1 MVTFIGEYSGKVD
14 AKGRIMFPAAFKRQL
29 PKGAQE
35 RFVLKR
41 DVFTKCL
48 ILFPLEEWE
57 LQVKIIRSKTNQYN
71 QEHARFLRKFF
82 QGTAEIILDSNNRI
96 LIPKRLSEYA
106 EIGKEIILAGQP
118 GKIELWAIEK
128 YGEVSKI
135 DDDFAEM
142 AEKILGQDINDI
154 DEA

>member
-29 PKGAQE
+29 PAGGQE

-41 DVFTKCL
+41 DVFANCL
-48 ILFPLEEWE
+48 ILYPLEEWE
-57 LQVKIIRSKTNQYN
+57 LQVRLIRSRTNPYN
-71 QEHARFLRKFF
+71 KEHNTFLRKFF

-96 LIPKRLSEYA
+96 LIPKRLGEYA
-106 EIGKEIILAGQP
+106 EIGKEVILAGQP
-118 GKIELWAIEK
+118 GKIELWAAEK
-128 YGEVSKI
+128 YGEVSRI
-135 DDDFAEM
+135 DDDFAGM
-142 AEKILGQDINDI
+142 AEKILGQDFHDI

>member
-29 PKGAQE
+29 PAGAQE

-41 DVFTKCL
+41 DIFTKCL
-48 ILFPLEEWE
+48 ILYPLEEWE
-57 LQVKIIRSKTNQYN
+57 LQVKLIRSRTNPYN
-71 QEHARFLRKFF
+71 KEHNMFLRKFF

-96 LIPKRLSEYA
+96 LIPKRLGEYA
-106 EIGKEIILAGQP
+106 DIGKEIILAGQP
-118 GKIELWAIEK
+118 GKIEIWAVEK
-128 YGEVSKI
+128 YSEVSRI

-142 AEKILGQDINDI
+142 AEKILGQDISFL
-154 DEA
+154 